1 VTIHSPR
8 RIACANERTTA
19 LDTGRFVVFAA
30 SNSEAL
36 SGVIVCT
43 LLRTQTTSAV
53 SSPDRPCAA
62 ADPP

>member
-1 VTIHSPR
+1 
-8 RIACANERTTA
+8 

-30 SNSEAL
+30 SHSEAF

-53 SSPDRPCAA
+53 SSPDQPAVVA

>member
-8 RIACANERTTA
+8 RIAWANERTTA

-30 SNSEAL
+30 SHSEAL

-53 SSPDRPCAA
+53 S
-62 ADPP
+62 